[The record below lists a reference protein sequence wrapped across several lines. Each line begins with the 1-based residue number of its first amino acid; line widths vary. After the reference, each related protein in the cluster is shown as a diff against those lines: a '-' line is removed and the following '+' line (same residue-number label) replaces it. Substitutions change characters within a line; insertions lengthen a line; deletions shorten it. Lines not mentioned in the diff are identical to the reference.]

1 MKTILLPL
9 ALLFAGLQGFTQ
21 SMEGNNYED
30 LMARSRKART
40 TAIVMVSTGP
50 VVAVGGIGTLIYG
63 IIQKE
68 NGDFNYYYDANGNY
82 VQGNRRSYNTE
93 IVVGAT
99 AALAGMAIAL
109 SSIYFTNKANDL
121 RDEAKRMKLKVS
133 TDRINIPGFQNGFAN
148 NARQMK
154 LSLVVPL

>member
-1 MKTILLPL
+1 MKTLVLS
-9 ALLFAGLQGFTQ
+9 LLFSVSAFYAFCQADAQG
-21 SMEGNNYED
+21 SYED

-121 RDEAKRMKLKVS
+121 RDDAKRMKLKVS
-133 TDRINIPGFQNGFAN
+133 TDRINIPGLQNGFTN

>member
-1 MKTILLPL
+1 M
-9 ALLFAGLQGFTQ
+9 
-21 SMEGNNYED
+21 
-30 LMARSRKART
+30 MAQSRKART